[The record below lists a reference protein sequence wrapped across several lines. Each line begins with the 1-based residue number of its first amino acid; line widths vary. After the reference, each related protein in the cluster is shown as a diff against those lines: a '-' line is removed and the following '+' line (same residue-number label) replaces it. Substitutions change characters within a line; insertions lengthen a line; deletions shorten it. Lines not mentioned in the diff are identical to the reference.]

1 MAVESSD
8 TVGGPRVGEVVEAST
23 SRFVVQCH
31 ELYGAPPLGSL
42 VRSEGGVYGVVA
54 EVTTQ
59 SLDPGRRAV
68 AMGRGEESA
77 EAVYR
82 RHPQLTRLMSTEL
95 EAVVVAHRSGG
106 ELSRFLAPTPPRIH
120 EIVHACGDPELLE
133 VAGELELLPS
143 LLASPAGSPDDV
155 TAAFL
160 RQVVQAHPEPERV
173 RLEAGRKLA
182 GHLAGQLH
190 RLTGILRRVASG

>member
-1 MAVESSD
+1 MAEPDSD
-8 TVGGPRVGEVVEAST
+8 ANGGERVGEVVEAST

-82 RHPQLTRLMSTEL
+82 RHPQLTRLLSTEI
-95 EAVVVAHRSGG
+95 EAVVVAHRSGD
-106 ELSRFLAPTPPRIH
+106 EVSRFLAPTPPRIH
-120 EIVHACGDPELLE
+120 EIVHACGGPELVE
-133 VAGELELLPS
+133 VAGSLELLPS

-160 RQVVQAHPEPERV
+160 RQLAEAHPDPERV

-182 GHLAGQLH
+182 GHLTGQLH
-190 RLTGILRRVASG
+190 RLTGILKRL

>member
-1 MAVESSD
+1 MAESNSD
-8 TVGGPRVGEVVEAST
+8 TTAGRRVGEVVEAST
-23 SRFVVQCH
+23 SRFLVQCH

-68 AMGRGEESA
+68 AMGRGEDSA

-95 EAVVVAHRSGG
+95 EAVVVAHRTGE

-120 EIVHACGDPELLE
+120 EIVHACGGPELVE
-133 VAGELELLPS
+133 VAGDLELLPS

-160 RQVVQAHPEPERV
+160 RQVVQVHSDPERV
-173 RLEAGRKLA
+173 RLEAGRRLA
-182 GHLAGQLH
+182 GLLPGQLH
-190 RLTGILRRVASG
+190 RLTGILKRL

>member
-1 MAVESSD
+1 MA
-8 TVGGPRVGEVVEAST
+8 GWPRVGEVVEAST
-23 SRFVVQCH
+23 SRFLVQCH

-68 AMGRGEESA
+68 AMGPGRGVGGGRVPSA
-77 EAVYR
+77 SPAHAADVDGARGR
-82 RHPQLTRLMSTEL
+82 RGGPSQRGRAEPLPC
-95 EAVVVAHRSGG
+95 AHAPANPRDRPRVRRPPNCWRSPGTWNCC
-106 ELSRFLAPTPPRIH
+106 RR
-120 EIVHACGDPELLE
+120 CWR
-133 VAGELELLPS
+133 
-143 LLASPAGSPDDV
+143 SPAGSPDDV

-173 RLEAGRKLA
+173 RLDAGRKLA

>member
-1 MAVESSD
+1 MNSGTADD
-8 TVGGPRVGEVVEAST
+8 TRVGEVVEAST
-23 SRFVVQCH
+23 SRFLVQCH

-68 AMGRGEESA
+68 AMGRGEDSA

-95 EAVVVAHRSGG
+95 EAVVVAHRGDG

-120 EIVHACGDPELLE
+120 EIVHACGGPELVE
-133 VAGELELLPS
+133 VAGDLELLPS

-160 RQVVQAHPEPERV
+160 RQVVQAHPDPERV
-173 RLEAGRKLA
+173 RLEAGRRLA
-182 GHLAGQLH
+182 GLLPGQLH
-190 RLTGILRRVASG
+190 RLTGILKRL

>member
-1 MAVESSD
+1 MAGSNAD
-8 TVGGPRVGEVVEAST
+8 TTNDARVGEVVEAST

-42 VRSEGGVYGVVA
+42 VRSESGVYGVVA
-54 EVTTQ
+54 EVATQ

-68 AMGRGEESA
+68 AMGRGEASA

-82 RHPQLTRLMSTEL
+82 QHPQLARLMSTEL
-95 EAVVVAHRSGG
+95 EAVVAAHRDEAG
-106 ELSRFLAPTPPRIH
+106 LSRFLAPTPPRIH
-120 EIVHACGDPELLE
+120 EIVHACGGPELVE
-133 VAGELELLPS
+133 VAGDLELLPS

-173 RLEAGRKLA
+173 RLDAGRRLA
-182 GHLAGQLH
+182 GLLPGQLH
-190 RLTGILRRVASG
+190 RLTGILKRL

>member
-1 MAVESSD
+1 MNSGTADD
-8 TVGGPRVGEVVEAST
+8 TRVGEVVEAST
-23 SRFVVQCH
+23 SRFLVQCH

-68 AMGRGEESA
+68 AMGRGEDSA

-95 EAVVVAHRSGG
+95 EAVVVAHRGDG

-120 EIVHACGDPELLE
+120 EIVHACGGPALVE
-133 VAGELELLPS
+133 VAGDLELLPS

-160 RQVVQAHPEPERV
+160 RQVVQAHPDPERV
-173 RLEAGRKLA
+173 RLEAGRRLA
-182 GHLAGQLH
+182 GLLPGQLH
-190 RLTGILRRVASG
+190 RLTGILKRL

>member
-1 MAVESSD
+1 MTQPNSD
-8 TVGGPRVGEVVEAST
+8 TTAGQRVGEVVEAST
-23 SRFVVQCH
+23 SRFVAQCH

-68 AMGRGEESA
+68 AMGRGEDSA

-82 RHPQLTRLMSTEL
+82 QHPQLARLMSTEL

-106 ELSRFLAPTPPRIH
+106 KLSRFLAPTPPRIH
-120 EIVHACGDPELLE
+120 EIVHACGGPELVE

-173 RLEAGRKLA
+173 RLEAGRRLA
-182 GHLAGQLH
+182 GLLPGQLH
-190 RLTGILRRVASG
+190 RLTGILKRL

>member
-1 MAVESSD
+1 MTQVQSD
-8 TVGGPRVGEVVEAST
+8 TADDRRVGEVVEAST
-23 SRFVVQCH
+23 SRFLVQCH

-68 AMGRGEESA
+68 AMGRGEDSA

-82 RHPQLTRLMSTEL
+82 RHPQLSRLMSTEL
-95 EAVVVAHRSGG
+95 EAVVVAHRDGG
-106 ELSRFLAPTPPRIH
+106 QLSRFLAPTPPRIH
-120 EIVHACGDPELLE
+120 EIVHACGGPELVE
-133 VAGELELLPS
+133 VAGDLAILPS

-160 RQVVQAHPEPERV
+160 RQVVQAHPDPERV
-173 RLEAGRKLA
+173 RLEAGRRLA
-182 GHLAGQLH
+182 GLLPGQLH
-190 RLTGILRRVASG
+190 RLTGILKRL

>member
-1 MAVESSD
+1 MTQVQSD
-8 TVGGPRVGEVVEAST
+8 TADDRRVGEVVEAST
-23 SRFVVQCH
+23 SRFLVQCH

-68 AMGRGEESA
+68 AMGRGEDSA

-82 RHPQLTRLMSTEL
+82 RHPQLSRLMSTEL
-95 EAVVVAHRSGG
+95 EAVVVAHRNGE

-120 EIVHACGDPELLE
+120 EIVHACGGPELVE
-133 VAGELELLPS
+133 VAGDLELLPS

-160 RQVVQAHPEPERV
+160 RQVVQAHPDPERV
-173 RLEAGRKLA
+173 RLEAGRRLA
-182 GHLAGQLH
+182 GLLPGQLH
-190 RLTGILRRVASG
+190 RLTGILKRL

>member
-1 MAVESSD
+1 MTQVKSD
-8 TVGGPRVGEVVEAST
+8 TTAGRRVGEVVEAST
-23 SRFVVQCH
+23 SRFLVQCH

-68 AMGRGEESA
+68 AMGRGEDSA

-95 EAVVVAHRSGG
+95 EAVVVAHRNGE

-120 EIVHACGDPELLE
+120 EIVHACSGPELVE
-133 VAGELELLPS
+133 VAGDLELLPA

-160 RQVVQAHPEPERV
+160 RQVVQAHPDPERV
-173 RLEAGRKLA
+173 RLEAGRRLA
-182 GHLAGQLH
+182 GLLPGQLH
-190 RLTGILRRVASG
+190 RLTGILKRL

>member
-1 MAVESSD
+1 MD
-8 TVGGPRVGEVVEAST
+8 GGQRVGEVVEAST

-68 AMGRGEESA
+68 AMGRGEDSA

-95 EAVVVAHRSGG
+95 EAVVVAHRGEGG
-106 ELSRFLAPTPPRIH
+106 LSRFLAPTPPRIH
-120 EIVHACGDPELLE
+120 EIVHACGGPELVE

-143 LLASPAGSPDDV
+143 LLASPCGFAGRRDRGLPAAACRCASRAGARYGWRRAGSWRGISRGSF
-155 TAAFL
+155 TA
-160 RQVVQAHPEPERV
+160 
-173 RLEAGRKLA
+173 
-182 GHLAGQLH
+182 
-190 RLTGILRRVASG
+190 

>member
-1 MAVESSD
+1 MTQVNSD
-8 TVGGPRVGEVVEAST
+8 TVGDPRVGEVVEAST
-23 SRFVVQCH
+23 SRFLVQCH

-68 AMGRGEESA
+68 AMGRGEDSA

-82 RHPQLTRLMSTEL
+82 RHPQLSRLMSTEL
-95 EAVVVAHRSGG
+95 EAVVVAHRDGG
-106 ELSRFLAPTPPRIH
+106 QLSRFLAPTPPRIH
-120 EIVHACGDPELLE
+120 EIVHACGGPELVE
-133 VAGELELLPS
+133 VAGDLELLPS

-160 RQVVQAHPEPERV
+160 RQVVQAHPDPERV
-173 RLEAGRKLA
+173 RLEAGRRLA
-182 GHLAGQLH
+182 GLLPGQLH
-190 RLTGILRRVASG
+190 RLTGILKRL

>member
-1 MAVESSD
+1 MA
-8 TVGGPRVGEVVEAST
+8 GGQRVGEVVEAST

-68 AMGRGEESA
+68 AMGRGEDSA

-82 RHPQLTRLMSTEL
+82 RHPQLSRLMSTEL

-120 EIVHACGDPELLE
+120 EIVYACNGSELLE
-133 VAGELELLPS
+133 VAGSLEFLPS

-160 RQVVQAHPEPERV
+160 RLVVRAHPEPERV

-182 GHLAGQLH
+182 GHLTGQIH
-190 RLTGILRRVASG
+190 RLTGILRRIGN

>member
-1 MAVESSD
+1 MTQVNSGTADD
-8 TVGGPRVGEVVEAST
+8 TRVGEVVEAST
-23 SRFVVQCH
+23 SRFLVQCH

-68 AMGRGEESA
+68 AMGRGEDSA

-82 RHPQLTRLMSTEL
+82 RHPQLSRLMSTEL
-95 EAVVVAHRSGG
+95 EAVVVAHRNGD

-120 EIVHACGDPELLE
+120 EIVHACGGPELVE
-133 VAGELELLPS
+133 VAGDLEVLPS

-160 RQVVQAHPEPERV
+160 RQVVQAHPDPERV
-173 RLEAGRKLA
+173 RLEAGRRLA
-182 GHLAGQLH
+182 GLLPGQLH
-190 RLTGILRRVASG
+190 RLTGVLKRL

>member
-1 MAVESSD
+1 MAQVNSD
-8 TVGGPRVGEVVEAST
+8 TADDRRVGEVVEAST

-68 AMGRGEESA
+68 AMGRGASSS
-77 EAVYR
+77 EAVYQ

-95 EAVVVAHRSGG
+95 EAVVVAHRNGE

-120 EIVHACGDPELLE
+120 EIVSECGGPELVE

-143 LLASPAGSPDDV
+143 LLASPAGSPDEV

-160 RQVVQAHPEPERV
+160 RQVVQFHPEPERV
-173 RLEAGRKLA
+173 RLEAGRRLA
-182 GHLAGQLH
+182 GLLPGQLH
-190 RLTGILRRVASG
+190 RLTGILRRL

>member
-1 MAVESSD
+1 MTQVHSD
-8 TVGGPRVGEVVEAST
+8 TVDDTRVGEVVEAST
-23 SRFVVQCH
+23 SRFLVQCH

-68 AMGRGEESA
+68 AMGRGEDSA

-82 RHPQLTRLMSTEL
+82 RHPQLSRLMSTEL
-95 EAVVVAHRSGG
+95 EAVVVAHHNGE

-120 EIVHACGDPELLE
+120 EIVHACGVPELVE
-133 VAGELELLPS
+133 VAGDLELLPS

-160 RQVVQAHPEPERV
+160 RQVVQAHPDPERV
-173 RLEAGRKLA
+173 RLEAGRRLA
-182 GHLAGQLH
+182 GLLPGQLH
-190 RLTGILRRVASG
+190 RLTGVLKRL

>member
-1 MAVESSD
+1 MTQVNSD
-8 TVGGPRVGEVVEAST
+8 TADDTRVGEVVEAST
-23 SRFVVQCH
+23 SRFLVQCH

-68 AMGRGEESA
+68 AMGRGEDSA

-95 EAVVVAHRSGG
+95 EAVVVAHRNGE

-120 EIVHACGDPELLE
+120 EIVHACGGPELVE
-133 VAGELELLPS
+133 VAGDLDLLPS

-160 RQVVQAHPEPERV
+160 RQVVQAHPDPERV
-173 RLEAGRKLA
+173 RLEAGRRLA
-182 GHLAGQLH
+182 GLLPGQLH
-190 RLTGILRRVASG
+190 RLTGILKRL

>member
-1 MAVESSD
+1 MTQPNSD
-8 TVGGPRVGEVVEAST
+8 TTNGTRVGEVVEAST

-68 AMGRGEESA
+68 AMGRGEDSA

-82 RHPQLTRLMSTEL
+82 QHPQLSRLMSTEL
-95 EAVVVAHRSGG
+95 EAVVVAHRDEGV
-106 ELSRFLAPTPPRIH
+106 LSRFLAPTPPRIH
-120 EIVHACGDPELLE
+120 EIVHACNGSELVE

-160 RQVVQAHPEPERV
+160 RQVVRAHTEPEQV
-173 RLEAGRKLA
+173 RLEAGRRLA
-182 GHLAGQLH
+182 GLLPGQLH
-190 RLTGILRRVASG
+190 RLTGILKRL

>member
-1 MAVESSD
+1 MAQVNPD
-8 TVGGPRVGEVVEAST
+8 TAGDTRVGEVVEAST
-23 SRFVVQCH
+23 SRFLVQCH

-68 AMGRGEESA
+68 AMGRGEDSA

-82 RHPQLTRLMSTEL
+82 RHPQLSRLMSTEL
-95 EAVVVAHRSGG
+95 EAVVVAHRNGE

-120 EIVHACGDPELLE
+120 EIVHACGGPELVE
-133 VAGELELLPS
+133 VAGDLELLPS

-160 RQVVQAHPEPERV
+160 RQVVEAHPDPERV
-173 RLEAGRKLA
+173 RLEAGRRLA
-182 GHLAGQLH
+182 GLLPGQLH
-190 RLTGILRRVASG
+190 RLTGILKRL

>member
-1 MAVESSD
+1 MAQSNSNTD
-8 TVGGPRVGEVVEAST
+8 GGQRVGEVVEAST

-68 AMGRGEESA
+68 AMGRGEDSA

-82 RHPQLTRLMSTEL
+82 QHPQLTRLMSTEL
-95 EAVVVAHRSGG
+95 EAVVVAHRNGA

-120 EIVHACGDPELLE
+120 EIVHACSGPELVE

-143 LLASPAGSPDDV
+143 LLSSPAGSADDV

-160 RQVVQAHPEPERV
+160 RQLADAHPEPERV
-173 RLEAGRKLA
+173 RLEVGRRLA
-182 GHLAGQLH
+182 GLLPGQLH
-190 RLTGILRRVASG
+190 RLTGILKRL

>member
-1 MAVESSD
+1 MTVVNSDMA
-8 TVGGPRVGEVVEAST
+8 GGQRVGEVVEAST

-68 AMGRGEESA
+68 AMGRDEDSA

-82 RHPQLTRLMSTEL
+82 RHPQLSRLLSTEL
-95 EAVVVAHRSGG
+95 EAVVVAHRSEAG
-106 ELSRFLAPTPPRIH
+106 LNRFLAPSPPRIH
-120 EIVHACGDPELLE
+120 EIVHACGGPELVE
-133 VAGELELLPS
+133 VAGSLELLPS

-160 RQVVQAHPEPERV
+160 RQLAEAHPEPDRV
-173 RLEAGRKLA
+173 LLEAGRELA
-182 GHLAGQLH
+182 GHLTGQLH
-190 RLTGILRRVASG
+190 RLTGILKRL

>member
-1 MAVESSD
+1 MTQENSD
-8 TVGGPRVGEVVEAST
+8 TTAGQRVGEVVEAST

-68 AMGRGEESA
+68 AMGRGEASA

-82 RHPQLTRLMSTEL
+82 QHPQLTRLMSTEL
-95 EAVVVAHRSGG
+95 EAVVVAHRNGA

-120 EIVHACGDPELLE
+120 EIVSETSGPELVE
-133 VAGELELLPS
+133 VAGDLELLPS

-160 RQVVQAHPEPERV
+160 RQVVQAHPDPERV
-173 RLEAGRKLA
+173 RLEAGRRLA
-182 GHLAGQLH
+182 GLLPGQLH
-190 RLTGILRRVASG
+190 RLTGILKRL

>member
-1 MAVESSD
+1 MATEDSD
-8 TVGGPRVGEVVEAST
+8 MAGEPRVGEVVEAST

-54 EVTTQ
+54 EVATQ

-68 AMGRGEESA
+68 AMGRGEDSA

-82 RHPQLTRLMSTEL
+82 RHPQLTRLMSTKL
-95 EAVVVAHRSGG
+95 EAVAVAHRSGG
-106 ELSRFLAPTPPRIH
+106 ELSRFLAPMPPRIH
-120 EIVHACGDPELLE
+120 EIVHACGGPELVE

-160 RQVVQAHPEPERV
+160 RQLAGAHPEPERV

-182 GHLAGQLH
+182 GHLTGQLH
-190 RLTGILRRVASG
+190 RLTGILRRIGN

>member
-1 MAVESSD
+1 MAESNSD
-8 TVGGPRVGEVVEAST
+8 TTAGRRVGEVVEAST
-23 SRFVVQCH
+23 SRFLVQCH

-59 SLDPGRRAV
+59 RLDPGRRAV
-68 AMGRGEESA
+68 AMGRGEDSA

-82 RHPQLTRLMSTEL
+82 RHPQLSRLMSTEL
-95 EAVVVAHRSGG
+95 EAVVVAHRNGG

-120 EIVHACGDPELLE
+120 EIVHACGGPELVE
-133 VAGELELLPS
+133 VVGDLELLPS

-160 RQVVQAHPEPERV
+160 RQVVQAHPDPERV
-173 RLEAGRKLA
+173 RLEAGRRLA
-182 GHLAGQLH
+182 GLLPGQLH
-190 RLTGILRRVASG
+190 RLTGVLKRL

>member
-1 MAVESSD
+1 MASVDTSD
-8 TVGGPRVGEVVEAST
+8 QQRVGEVVEAST

-54 EVTTQ
+54 EVATQ

-82 RHPQLTRLMSTEL
+82 RHPQLDAGCCRRSSRPSWWPIGARAGAEPLPG
-95 EAVVVAHRSGG
+95 AH
-106 ELSRFLAPTPPRIH
+106 AP
-120 EIVHACGDPELLE
+120 
-133 VAGELELLPS
+133 
-143 LLASPAGSPDDV
+143 
-155 TAAFL
+155 
-160 RQVVQAHPEPERV
+160 AHPRDRLRV
-173 RLEAGRKLA
+173 QRL
-182 GHLAGQLH
+182 
-190 RLTGILRRVASG
+190 

>member
-1 MAVESSD
+1 MTEPDSDMAE
-8 TVGGPRVGEVVEAST
+8 GQRVGEVVEAST

-120 EIVHACGDPELLE
+120 EIVHACGGPELVE

-143 LLASPAGSPDDV
+143 LLASQAGSPDDV

-160 RQVVQAHPEPERV
+160 RQLADAHTEPERV

-182 GHLAGQLH
+182 GLLPGQLH
-190 RLTGILRRVASG
+190 RLTGILKRL

>member
-1 MAVESSD
+1 MANSD
-8 TVGGPRVGEVVEAST
+8 VAGGRRVGEVVEAST

-82 RHPQLTRLMSTEL
+82 RHPQLTRLLSTEI
-95 EAVVVAHRSGG
+95 EAVVVAHRSEAG
-106 ELSRFLAPTPPRIH
+106 LSRFLAPTPPRIH
-120 EIVHACGDPELLE
+120 EIVHSCGGPELVE
-133 VAGELELLPS
+133 VAGSLELLPS

-160 RQVVQAHPEPERV
+160 RQLADAHPEPERV

-182 GHLAGQLH
+182 GHLTGQLH
-190 RLTGILRRVASG
+190 RLTGILKRL

>member
-1 MAVESSD
+1 MIQVNSGTA
-8 TVGGPRVGEVVEAST
+8 GGPRVGEVVEAST

-68 AMGRGEESA
+68 AMGRAEDSA

-95 EAVVVAHRSGG
+95 EAVVVAHRNG
-106 ELSRFLAPTPPRIH
+106 ERLSRFLAPTPPRIH
-120 EIVHACGDPELLE
+120 EIVHACGGPELVE
-133 VAGELELLPS
+133 VAGDLELLPS

-160 RQVVQAHPEPERV
+160 RQVVQAHPDPERV
-173 RLEAGRKLA
+173 RLEAGRRLA
-182 GHLAGQLH
+182 GLLPGQLH
-190 RLTGILRRVASG
+190 RLTGILKRL

>member
-1 MAVESSD
+1 MTEPDSDMA
-8 TVGGPRVGEVVEAST
+8 GGQRVGEVVEAST

-68 AMGRGEESA
+68 AMGRGEDSA

-120 EIVHACGDPELLE
+120 EIVHACGGPELVE
-133 VAGELELLPS
+133 VAGDLELLPS

-160 RQVVQAHPEPERV
+160 RQLADAHTEPERV

-182 GHLAGQLH
+182 GLLPGQLH
-190 RLTGILRRVASG
+190 RLTGILKRL

>member
-1 MAVESSD
+1 MAGPNSD
-8 TVGGPRVGEVVEAST
+8 TTAGQRVGEVVEAST

-68 AMGRGEESA
+68 AMGRGEDSA

-82 RHPQLTRLMSTEL
+82 QHPQLTRLMSTEL

-120 EIVHACGDPELLE
+120 EIVHACNGPELVE
-133 VAGELELLPS
+133 IAGELELLPS
-143 LLASPAGSPDDV
+143 LLASQAGSPDDV

-173 RLEAGRKLA
+173 RLEAGRRLA
-182 GHLAGQLH
+182 GLLPGQLH
-190 RLTGILRRVASG
+190 RLTGILKRL

>member
-1 MAVESSD
+1 MAGSNSD
-8 TVGGPRVGEVVEAST
+8 TTDDARVGEVVEAST

-68 AMGRGEESA
+68 AMGRGEESS

-82 RHPQLTRLMSTEL
+82 QHPQLARLMSTEL

-120 EIVHACGDPELLE
+120 EIVSACSPPELVE

-160 RQVVQAHPEPERV
+160 RQLADAHPEPEQV

-182 GHLAGQLH
+182 GLLPGQLH
-190 RLTGILRRVASG
+190 RLTGILKRL